1 VQDTNGADVG
11 WWSEIDREVLASLA
25 EGRKSTK
32 ELSRRLGLSPDALS
46 SVLLMLA
53 AEGRVRVSSVE
64 LVEPR
69 HG

>member
-1 VQDTNGADVG
+1 MQDTNGTEAG
-11 WWSEIDREVLASLA
+11 WWSEIDREVLTSLA

-32 ELSRRLGLSPDALS
+32 ELARRLGLSADALS

-53 AEGRVRVSSVE
+53 AEGRVRVNSAE
-64 LVEPR
+64 LVEAK